1 MIEVLVM
8 FIWWQIVAGVGISA
22 GLHRYFAH
30 NQYSVPTWMEYI
42 FLWLAT
48 LAGARSPIGWIG
60 AHRMHHHHSDTN
72 LDPHSPKYKGF
83 FHVLLNQWDLDKI
96 ERKYVR
102 TCWDKPSLVFFH
114 KHWGKIWI
122 ASAVVFYFLGLLYL
136 IIGSAILGFIGFG
149 WVNAICHSVD
159 GGSRNVMWVNILV
172 GGEGYH
178 DEHHKNGQQI
188 RMGTWD
194 HTGFLIEKL
203 LLLTR
208 TKSKMRVSERVL

>member
-1 MIEVLVM
+1 MIEILIM
-8 FIWWQIVAGVGISA
+8 FIWWQIIAGVGISA

-30 NQYSVPTWMEYI
+30 NQYSVPYWMEYV

-60 AHRMHHHHSDTN
+60 AHRMHHHHSDTD

-83 FHVLLNQWDLDKI
+83 LNVLFNQWDLDKI

-122 ASAVVFYFLGLLYL
+122 ASAIVFYFLGLIYL

-159 GGSRNVMWVNILV
+159 GKSRNVMWVNILV

-178 DEHHKNGQQI
+178 DEHHKNGKQI

-194 HTGFLIEKL
+194 HTGFFIEKL

-208 TKSKMRVSERVL
+208 AKSKVRISKRFL